1 MKDRILRII
10 WLFLLAFNGGFA
22 YSQAFY
28 VGMSTGAVNYQGE
41 LQEFNFDRRFF
52 RFIGGASA
60 HYEWKRHLAFTAEL
74 SAGSLSG
81 RDLGRNR
88 HRNLHFDT
96 RLIDFSVFGR
106 INLYN
111 SRDFPIIP
119 YVAAGLTAFHVD
131 PYTVDVTGAKT
142 FLYPLRLE
150 GQGMDQYP
158 ERKPQRRVNIAAPVT
173 GGVEIRVTERLR
185 VDFEVTLRKTFT
197 DYLDDV
203 SFNYP
208 DPDLLRNF
216 TGPKAVEL
224 SYRGDELPD
233 GNPVFPT
240 GAQRGN
246 PGADDWYNVFTLRF
260 RIPLVNWDLN
270 RRYDHYL
277 FRKKGWPYNW

>member
-1 MKDRILRII
+1 MNGRFLRLLGLIVII
-10 WLFLLAFNGGFA
+10 CNSGTAV
-22 YSQAFY
+22 SQAFY
-28 VGMSTGAVNYQGE
+28 AGLSTGAVNYQGE
-41 LQEFNFDRRFF
+41 LQELNFDRRFF
-52 RFIGGASA
+52 RFMGGVSA

-74 SAGSLSG
+74 SVGSLSG
-81 RDLGRNR
+81 RDLGRNKA
-88 HRNLHFDT
+88 RNLQFDT

-111 SRDFPIIP
+111 NRDFPIIP
-119 YVAAGLTAFHVD
+119 YVAAGLTVFHID
-131 PYTVDVTGAKT
+131 PYTVDATGARV

-150 GQGMDQYP
+150 GQGMAQYP
-158 ERKPQRRVNIAAPVT
+158 ERKPQRRLNIAVPVT
-173 GGVEIRVTERLR
+173 GGVEFRVTEKLR

-208 DPDLLRNF
+208 DPDLLMNF

-224 SYRGDELPD
+224 SYRGDELPG
-233 GNPVFPT
+233 GNPEFPT

-246 PGADDWYNVFTLRF
+246 PGADDWYNVFTLRI

-270 RRYDHYL
+270 RKYDHYL